1 MDLYDGLTRADMIQ
15 RWITVVGR
23 SIENRM
29 RGNLAFSLLRD
40 GLGGDDI
47 RLVSQKLTV
56 EMEEKWMDDVT
67 IIVHR
72 L

>member
-1 MDLYDGLTRADMIQ
+1 VDLYGGLTRTDMIQ
-15 RWITVVGR
+15 RWVTVVGR

-29 RGNLAFSLLRD
+29 RGNLALALLRD

-47 RLVSQKLTV
+47 HLVSQKLTV

-67 IIVHR
+67 MIVQR

>member
-1 MDLYDGLTRADMIQ
+1 MIQ
-15 RWITVVGR
+15 RWVTVVGR

-29 RGNLAFSLLRD
+29 RGNFALSLLRD

-67 IIVHR
+67 MIVQR